1 MFSKLNRYLYRNY
14 LIGFLI
20 ILTIFSILIFTGDL
34 IENFR
39 KSAAKD
45 VPINIIFKLSYYN
58 FFSLIFETI
67 PIIVFFS
74 CIFTVIRFVKN
85 SEYTVMQLSGSKQTS
100 LLVSP
105 IILFFLIGI
114 IFISTINP
122 LTVLLHE
129 KHDELEYM
137 YIKKTDKFA
146 SISKNGIWL
155 KQNNIERNVS
165 SILNSKNIEKEG
177 EVLNNF
183 MILEYNDMGSFTGRF
198 DGKKAILK
206 DGYWLMH
213 EVIETPRY
221 SDPVYHI
228 KFKYVTSILFKDISN
243 SLSSPENISLW
254 NLPGFIKLIE
264 KLGYSALDHELQLYY
279 LLSLPLLIC
288 GLVALAYSMTLR
300 IRHNDKIINVLIL
313 SIGAT
318 FLFYFFSNLFNA
330 MSLSSQLNPIIAK
343 FLIPG
348 ILFFSSALIINL
360 PIVKA
365 K

>member
-14 LIGFLI
+14 FIGFLVVLI
-20 ILTIFSILIFTGDL
+20 IFSTLIFTGDL

-39 KSAAKD
+39 KSATKD
-45 VPINIIFKLSYYN
+45 VPVNIIFQLSFYN

-67 PIIVFFS
+67 PIIIFFS

-85 SEYTVMQLSGSKQTS
+85 SEYTVMQSTGAKEIS
-100 LLVSP
+100 LLISP
-105 IILFFLIGI
+105 ILLFFLIGV
-114 IFISTINP
+114 IFISVINP

-129 KHDELEYM
+129 KYDELEYQ

-177 EVLNNF
+177 EILNNF

-198 DGKKAILK
+198 DGKQAILK
-206 DGYWLMH
+206 DGYWLMY
-213 EVIETPRY
+213 EVIEIPRY

-228 KFKYVTSILFKDISN
+228 EYKYRTSILFKDISN

-254 NLPGFIKLIE
+254 DLPGFIKLIE
-264 KLGYSALDHELQLYY
+264 KLGYSALDHKLQFYY

-288 GLVALAYSMTLR
+288 GLVSLAYSITLR
-300 IRHNDKIINVLIL
+300 IRHNDKIINVLLL

-318 FLFYFFSNLFNA
+318 FLFYF
-330 MSLSSQLNPIIAK
+330 
-343 FLIPG
+343 
-348 ILFFSSALIINL
+348 
-360 PIVKA
+360 V
-365 K
+365 